1 MDNQIVVF
9 KDGALELDVKITPE
23 QDTVWLSLEQLA
35 DLFEKNKSTISRH
48 IKNIFTEGEL
58 FSNSV
63 VANFATTAS
72 DGKTYIV
79 SYYNLD
85 VIISVGY
92 RVKSKRGIAFRKWA
106 SGVLKQYLLTGYAVN
121 EKRMAA
127 MNKVIQIQSG
137 IIAGAVG
144 INAEDV
150 LKVIQEYSRALQLL
164 DDYDHQCIMQP
175 EGTSCAY
182 QLQYRECMDL
192 IRKMNFSKDSSIFG
206 TEKEPGKLEGIL
218 SAIHQSAFG
227 QDVYPTLEEKAA
239 NLLYFIIKD
248 HAFNDGCKRIGA
260 ALFLHFLNRNGALHR
275 NGKQIINESTLAAIT
290 LLIAESDPKEKD
302 VMIHTHCYEFPAL
315 GLREEYCF

>member
-1 MDNQIVVF
+1 MENQIVVF

-302 VMIHTHCYEFPAL
+302 VMIHIVMNF
-315 GLREEYCF
+315 LRWD

>member
-1 MDNQIVVF
+1 MENQIVVF

-23 QDTVWLSLEQLA
+23 QDTVWLSLDQLA
-35 DLFEKNKSTISRH
+35 ELFDKNKSTISRH
-48 IKNIFTEGEL
+48 IKNIFAEGEL
-58 FSNSV
+58 LSNSV

-72 DGKTYIV
+72 DGKTYNV

-92 RVKSKRGIAFRKWA
+92 RVKSQRGIAFRRWA
-106 SGVLKQYLLTGYAVN
+106 SGVLKQYLLAGYAVN
-121 EKRMAA
+121 EKRLAA

-144 INAEDV
+144 INAADV

-164 DDYDHQCIMQP
+164 DDYDHQCVTQP
-175 EGTSCAY
+175 EGTVCTY
-182 QLQYRECMDL
+182 RLQYNECMDL
-192 IRKMNFSKDSSIFG
+192 VHQMDFAKDSTIFG

-218 SAIHQSAFG
+218 SAIYQSAFG

-260 ALFLHFLNRNGALHR
+260 ALFLHFLNKNAALYR
-275 NGKQIINESTLAAIT
+275 NGKQTINESTLAAIT
-290 LLIAESDPKEKD
+290 LLVAESDPKEKD
-302 VMIHTHCYEFPAL
+302 VMVQIIMNFLNWETGPC
-315 GLREEYCF
+315 

>member
-1 MDNQIVVF
+1 MKNQIVIF

-72 DGKTYIV
+72 DGKTYNV

-106 SGVLKQYLLTGYAVN
+106 SGVLKQYLLAGYAVN

-275 NGKQIINESTLAAIT
+275 NGKQIISESTLAAIT

-302 VMIHTHCYEFPAL
+302 VMIHIVMNF
-315 GLREEYCF
+315 LRWD

>member
-1 MDNQIVVF
+1 MVENQFVVF

-23 QDTVWLSLEQLA
+23 QDTVWLSLDQLA
-35 DLFEKNKSTISRH
+35 ELFDKNKSTISRH
-48 IKNIFTEGEL
+48 IKNIFAEGEL
-58 FSNSV
+58 LSNSV

-72 DGKTYIV
+72 DGKTYNV

-92 RVKSKRGIAFRKWA
+92 RVKSQRGIAFRRWA
-106 SGVLKQYLLTGYAVN
+106 SGVLKQYLLAGYAVN
-121 EKRMAA
+121 EKRLAA

-144 INAEDV
+144 INAADV

-164 DDYDHQCIMQP
+164 DDYDHQCVTQP
-175 EGTSCAY
+175 EGTVCTY
-182 QLQYRECMDL
+182 RLQYNECMDL
-192 IRKMNFSKDSSIFG
+192 VHQMDFAKDSTIFG

-218 SAIHQSAFG
+218 SAIYQSAFG

-260 ALFLHFLNRNGALHR
+260 ALFLHFLNKNAALYR
-275 NGKQIINESTLAAIT
+275 NGKQTINESTLAAIT
-290 LLIAESDPKEKD
+290 LLVAESDPKEKD
-302 VMIHTHCYEFPAL
+302 VMVQIIMNFLNWET
-315 GLREEYCF
+315 GL

>member
-72 DGKTYIV
+72 DGKTYNV

-106 SGVLKQYLLTGYAVN
+106 SGVLKQYLLAGYAVN

-150 LKVIQEYSRALQLL
+150 LKVIQEYSKALQLL

-275 NGKQIINESTLAAIT
+275 NGKQIISESTLAAIT

-302 VMIHTHCYEFPAL
+302 VMIHIVMNF
-315 GLREEYCF
+315 LRWD

>member
-72 DGKTYIV
+72 DGKTYNV

-302 VMIHTHCYEFPAL
+302 VMIHIVMNF
-315 GLREEYCF
+315 LRWD

>member
-72 DGKTYIV
+72 DGKTYNV

-106 SGVLKQYLLTGYAVN
+106 SSVIKQYLLAGYAVN

-260 ALFLHFLNRNGALHR
+260 ALFLHFLNRNGALYR

-302 VMIHTHCYEFPAL
+302 VMIHIVMNF
-315 GLREEYCF
+315 LRWD

>member
-1 MDNQIVVF
+1 MQI
-9 KDGALELDVKITPE
+9 A
-23 QDTVWLSLEQLA
+23 
-35 DLFEKNKSTISRH
+35 
-48 IKNIFTEGEL
+48 
-58 FSNSV
+58 NSDKP
-63 VANFATTAS
+63 VAFYS
-72 DGKTYIV
+72 
-79 SYYNLD
+79 LD

-106 SGVLKQYLLTGYAVN
+106 SGVLKQYLLAGYAVN

-302 VMIHTHCYEFPAL
+302 VMIHIVMNF
-315 GLREEYCF
+315 LRWD

>member
-35 DLFEKNKSTISRH
+35 DLFEKNKSTISCH

-72 DGKTYIV
+72 DGKTYNV

-106 SGVLKQYLLTGYAVN
+106 SGVLKQYLLAGYAVN

-302 VMIHTHCYEFPAL
+302 VMIHIVMNF
-315 GLREEYCF
+315 LRWD